1 MRKAFGCVSFSLTV
15 FVPARHAD
23 LPSRPKRVKLAT
35 VWCEYSQRHE
45 VVSEFKLANKQS
57 LSIGDV
63 QAEFVLRECLD
74 LDFVEVER

>member
-1 MRKAFGCVSFSLTV
+1 MRKAFGSVSFSLTV

-23 LPSRPKRVKLAT
+23 VPARPKRVKLAT

-45 VVSEFKLANKQS
+45 VVSEFKLANSS
-57 LSIGDV
+57 LFTGDV